1 MYYEKNLLLHYP
13 CRVMRN
19 PLCLSQGSGLDNDD
33 EKVEIIMKPI
43 NKTQ

>member
-1 MYYEKNLLLHYP
+1 MKKIYSCP
-13 CRVMRN
+13 SRCQVMRN